1 MNIAV
6 PELCLIALVGPSGSG
21 KSVFGA
27 RHFRPTEVVSSD
39 ACRAMIADDANDQTA
54 TPDAFALLNFIAA
67 TRLRA
72 GRLTVIDATNVQPDA
87 RKSLVG
93 LARDHDCLPV
103 AIVLNMPESLCL
115 ARNHGRPDRAFG
127 PQVVRRQAE
136 QLRRSLR
143 GLRREGF
150 RHIFTLNSPEEVE
163 EVSIERTPL
172 WVNLQHEHGPF
183 DIIGDVHGCFDELV
197 VLLER
202 LGYEFGERAGAG
214 GEPGFTVS
222 HPQERKAVFLGDL
235 VDRGPGVARVI
246 RLVMGMVGDGTALCV
261 AGNHESKL
269 VRKLG
274 GRNVQIS
281 HGLAESLEQLE
292 TEPPEFRQ
300 RAAAFLDGLI
310 SHYVLDD
317 GNLVVAHAGMK
328 PEYQGRASAR
338 VRDFCLYGET
348 TGETDEFGLPVRY
361 NWAAEYRGRAAVVY
375 GHTPVAEPAWLNNTI
390 NIDTGCVFGGKLTAL
405 RYPEQEL
412 VSVPAARVYYAPAR
426 PLPEAHQPGGV
437 AETPEVRAGDLL
449 DIDDVVGK
457 RIVATRLRG
466 NITVREENAAA
477 ALEVM
482 SRFALDPRWLVYLP
496 PTISPCETSKLPDML
511 EHPAEVFSYFRNSG
525 VSSVVCEEKHMG
537 SRAIVVVGQD
547 EGVIERR
554 FGITGE
560 GDGACYTRTGRRF
573 FDDRALETS
582 FLERVRLAITGAGIW
597 DELETGWV
605 VLDCELMP
613 WSVKAQEL
621 VRQQYAAV
629 GAAAQTSLSEARS
642 VLQQTAA
649 RGIDTGETLG
659 RIEDRL
665 RLAQLYSG
673 AYARY
678 CWPVASLDDIRLAP
692 FHLLASEGKVHT
704 DKSHS
709 WHMEMAGR
717 LCRTDPALFRATSH
731 RLVDLNDGDEAEATR
746 WWEELTG
753 QGGEGMVVKP
763 VDFIAAGKR
772 GLVQPALKCRG
783 PEYLRIIYGPE
794 YTLPENID
802 RLRRR
807 NLSSKRSLALREFAL
822 GIEGL
827 QRFVDREPLYR
838 VHECAFAVL
847 ALESEPV
854 DPRL

>member
-21 KSVFGA
+21 KSVFAA

-183 DIIGDVHGCFDELV
+183 DVIGDVHGCFDELV

-827 QRFVDREPLYR
+827 ERFVDREPLYR

>member
-21 KSVFGA
+21 KSVFAA

-93 LARDHDCLPV
+93 LAKDHDCLPV

-202 LGYEFGERAGAG
+202 LGYEFGERAGPG

-822 GIEGL
+822 GIEGV